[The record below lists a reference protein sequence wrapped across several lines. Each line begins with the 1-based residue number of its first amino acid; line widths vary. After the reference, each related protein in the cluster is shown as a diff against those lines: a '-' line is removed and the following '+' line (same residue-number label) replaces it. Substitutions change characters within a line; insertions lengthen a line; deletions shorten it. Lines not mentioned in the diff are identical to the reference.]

1 MSKKLFVGGLSWSTT
16 DDRLKKAF
24 EEYGTIRDAKVIA
37 DHDTGRS
44 RGFAFVT
51 FSEAAGARSAL
62 REMNGASLDGR
73 LIRVSEARD
82 RRDSDMDT
90 NRTRYSSGSFR
101 RPSGSYNTGK
111 Q

>member
-24 EEYGTIRDAKVIA
+24 EDYGTVRDAKVIT

-44 RGFAFVT
+44 RGFGFIT
-51 FSEAAGARSAL
+51 FSEAAGARSAI

-82 RRDSDMDT
+82 RSQSDGDI

-111 Q
+111 R